1 MNKSLIVFFILLIA
15 SSCKSVS
22 PMQTSI
28 TNRMPEKE
36 ASIPKYQYYVSRDI
50 ILTLNEEYSKS
61 KSTVTGGVARFY
73 KESILVS
80 KSTAGIVPKS
90 SSDPY
95 LITMDGKLKIGIAF
109 EEDDNLRLWFI
120 QDTVYSKSKFHFEW
134 DNEDLKIIKYGDAYY
149 NVSWEYNGE
158 SFKTKLKSF
167 WINFIS
173 DWKGFWHGTSIKGS
187 ENETPYLIIKSK
199 SKDDIRSVKG
209 RKIQ

>member
-1 MNKSLIVFFILLIA
+1 MNKSPIIFFILLILF
-15 SSCKSVS
+15 SCKSVS

-50 ILTLNEEYSKS
+50 FLTLNEEYSKS
-61 KSTVTGGVARFY
+61 KSTVSGGVARFY
-73 KESILVS
+73 KESIQVS

-90 SSDPY
+90 SSEPY
-95 LITMDGKLKIGIAF
+95 IITMDGKLKIGITF
-109 EEDDNLRLWFI
+109 EDDDNLRLWFI
-120 QDTVYSKSKFHFEW
+120 QDTINSKSKFHFEW

-158 SFKTKLKSF
+158 SFKTKWKSF
-167 WINFIS
+167 WINFRS

-199 SKDDIRSVKG
+199 IKDDIRSVKG
-209 RKIQ
+209 RKIE